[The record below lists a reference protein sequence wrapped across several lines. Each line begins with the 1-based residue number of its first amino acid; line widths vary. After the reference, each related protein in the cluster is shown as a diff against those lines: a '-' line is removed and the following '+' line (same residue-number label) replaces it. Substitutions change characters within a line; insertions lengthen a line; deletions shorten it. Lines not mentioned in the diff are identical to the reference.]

1 MRLQTPGNGSCA
13 TVLDSDSDGASTI
26 LENSDADTLIIISD
40 DEPDEA
46 SNLETVDVFWSRR
59 ASRFPAIWKASQK
72 DTAIVWELS
81 RPQFADDQLEQH
93 SHSQRVIRAYLQQ
106 GYIRNFKIGLTTD
119 PVRRFRN
126 REFGYCT
133 LGYHTMV
140 ILSVHDDAQRI
151 ADLETSLLQVFRRYD
166 RQGRCVN
173 PDGHPLC
180 RNRAPGGEN
189 AFGGIAPFFC
199 YLALQRSDQ
208 HPH

>member
-1 MRLQTPGNGSCA
+1 MTLSPSCA
-13 TVLDSDSDGASTI
+13 STVVDSDSDVTATVFES
-26 LENSDADTLIIISD
+26 SDVDTVIIISD
-40 DEPDEA
+40 DEPV
-46 SNLETVDVFWSRR
+46 ETVDVFWSRR
-59 ASRFPAIWKASQK
+59 ASRFPAIWVASQA

-106 GYIRNFKIGLTTD
+106 GYIRHFKIGLTTD

-126 REFGYCT
+126 RKFGYCT

-166 RQGRCVN
+166 RQEICVN
-173 PDGHPLC
+173 LDGHPLC
-180 RNRAPGGEN
+180 ENRAPGGEN

>member
-1 MRLQTPGNGSCA
+1 MTLSPSCA
-13 TVLDSDSDGASTI
+13 PTVVDSDSDVTATVFES
-26 LENSDADTLIIISD
+26 SDVDTVISISD
-40 DEPDEA
+40 DEPV
-46 SNLETVDVFWSRR
+46 ETVDVFWSRR
-59 ASRFPAIWKASQK
+59 ASRFPAIWVATKK

-81 RPQFADDQLEQH
+81 MPKFADDPLEQH
-93 SHSQRVIRAYLQQ
+93 SHSQCVIKAHLQR
-106 GYIRNFKIGLTTD
+106 GYVRGFKIGLTMD
-119 PVRRFRN
+119 PIYRFRN
-126 REFGYCT
+126 QAFGYCT
-133 LGYHTMV
+133 QGYHTMV

-199 YLALQRSDQ
+199 YLALERSDQ

>member
-1 MRLQTPGNGSCA
+1 MTLSPSCA
-13 TVLDSDSDGASTI
+13 PTVVDSDSDVTATVFES
-26 LENSDADTLIIISD
+26 SDVDTVIIISD
-40 DEPDEA
+40 DEPV
-46 SNLETVDVFWSRR
+46 ETVDVFWSRR
-59 ASRFPAIWKASQK
+59 ASRFPAIWVATKK

-81 RPQFADDQLEQH
+81 MPKFADDPLEQH
-93 SHSQRVIRAYLQQ
+93 SHSQCVIKAHLQR
-106 GYIRNFKIGLTTD
+106 GYVRGFKIGLTMD
-119 PVRRFRN
+119 PIYRFRN
-126 REFGYCT
+126 QAFGYCT
-133 LGYHTMV
+133 QGYHTMV

-166 RQGRCVN
+166 RRGYCVN
-173 PDGHPLC
+173 PAGHRLC